1 MLLTLVITTFN
12 RREVLRK
19 LLQSLEAQ
27 TDPTFE
33 VVVVMDNCTDGT
45 REMLET
51 LETSFSLKW
60 LDTHCKGY
68 GLAVA
73 RNLGILAAEG
83 EAVVILDD
91 DSFPQPGFVEAHKQS
106 VRQGVITGGPRTPSD
121 PSDRRQAWKMQ
132 ELEKLP
138 ICDPVSFTQ
147 LRLNWPSAVITE
159 CNICMYR
166 HDFIDMGLFSEQL
179 KIYGFIGQE
188 FFGRAEYLGYKYQ
201 YNPDTKMLHHRQ
213 PEGEDGLSLRRKL
226 RQTRLA
232 AALRPT
238 LMSPRYYE
246 TQICWAHCMEK
257 HPSGKCDFPG
267 FWLRAVTAFPYRYA
281 RGVARRIRQYL
292 KGRYKGRK

>member
-12 RREVLRK
+12 RREVLRQ

-27 TDPTFE
+27 TDSEFE
-33 VVVVMDNCTDGT
+33 VVVVMDHCTDGT
-45 REMLET
+45 REMLER
-51 LETSFSLKW
+51 LETGFALKW
-60 LDTHCKGY
+60 LDTHCTGY

-91 DSFPQPGFVEAHKQS
+91 DSFPQPGFVEAHKRS

-121 PSDRRQAWKMQ
+121 PSDRRQVWKMR
-132 ELEKLP
+132 ELAKLP
-138 ICDPVSFTQ
+138 FCDPVSFSQ
-147 LRLNWPSAVITE
+147 LRLNWPTAVITE

-166 HDFIDMGLFSEQL
+166 RDLIDMGLFSEQL

-201 YNPDTKMLHHRQ
+201 YNPDANMLHHRQ
-213 PEGEDGLSLRRKL
+213 PEGKNGLNHGRKL
-226 RQTRLA
+226 RQARLA

-238 LMSPRYYE
+238 LMTPRYYDA
-246 TQICWAHCMEK
+246 QIHWAHCMEK
-257 HPSGKCDFPG
+257 APSGQCDFPG
-267 FWLRAVTAFPYRYA
+267 FWLRAAMVFPYRYA
-281 RGVARRIRQYL
+281 RGVARRIRQHFI
-292 KGRYKGRK
+292 GRYKV